1 MGRAVVLTTH
11 HLDEAEVL
19 ADRVIIM
26 SRGRVRCAGTPAHL
40 RAHFGLGFTLSLAL
54 ARGTT
59 AAMAAA
65 AVQALAPS
73 VTVAHATALKA
84 DAIAGFDD
92 GIEEEVVL
100 RVPAAAADCLA
111 DLCDAL
117 DASSAHSRAAAA
129 AAAVPEAEA
138 GTVSLPTSVSVSSYA
153 VGTLDLGS
161 IFMAV
166 VGEEKGEEEEEDGV
180 EHRQHWAPA
189 ALRALCGST
198 SHDAGASAHSA
209 PLLPLAARSKLSP
222 MAALGAPDDYGDALE
237 TLCANRPALPAG
249 LRPFAVRFS
258 AHFDAL
264 LRRRLATSRRDVVA
278 LLIQVR
284 RGGVNL

>member
-73 VTVAHATALKA
+73 VTVAHATAPKA
-84 DAIAGFDD
+84 DATAGFDD
-92 GIEEEVVL
+92 GVEEEVVL

-117 DASSAHSRAAAA
+117 DASSTHSRAAAA
-129 AAAVPEAEA
+129 GAVPQAEA
-138 GTVSLPTSVSVSSYA
+138 GTVSLPASVSVSSYA

-166 VGEEKGEEEEEDGV
+166 VGEEKGEEEEDAA
-180 EHRQHWAPA
+180 HRQQSIWAPA
-189 ALRALCGST
+189 ALRALCGSA
-198 SHDAGASAHSA
+198 SPDAGGSAHSA

-222 MAALGAPDDYGDALE
+222 MAAHGVTDDYGHALE

-258 AHFDAL
+258 AHFTAL
-264 LRRRLATSRRDVVA
+264 IRRRLATSRRDVVA

-284 RGGVNL
+284 RGGVTL